1 MLFKNT
7 YKEIIKDSVGYYKE
21 KGSRFI
27 GYCYTVKTEKEV
39 KQKIETIKKKEKSA
53 NHYCFAYL
61 LNYDKSICKFSDD
74 GEPSYTAGKPI
85 LNQIKSHDLT
95 NILIIVVRYFGGTK
109 LGIPGLIRSYKNTTI
124 NAINNTEIV
133 TKNIQEEYE
142 LFFKYS
148 YLEGVMKQIK
158 KWELVILENNF
169 NLDCR
174 IKILVAK
181 KKSDIVF
188 DFFNSHKSVEIKYV
202 KSI

>member
-7 YKEIIKDSVGYYKE
+7 YKEIVKDSVGYYKE

-27 GYCYTVKTEKEV
+27 GYCYIVKTEQEV
-39 KQKIETIKKKEKSA
+39 KKKIEIIKKKGKSA

-174 IKILVAK
+174 IKILVSK

>member
-27 GYCYTVKTEKEV
+27 GYCYIVKTEQEV
-39 KQKIETIKKKEKSA
+39 KKKIEIIKKKEKSA

-174 IKILVAK
+174 MKILVSK

-188 DFFNSHKSVEIKYV
+188 DFLKNHKNIKIKYD

>member
-27 GYCYTVKTEKEV
+27 GYCYIVKTEQEV
-39 KQKIETIKKKEKSA
+39 KKKIEIIKKKEKSA

-174 IKILVAK
+174 IKILVSK

>member
-1 MLFKNT
+1 VLFKNT

-27 GYCYTVKTEKEV
+27 GYCYIVKTEQEV
-39 KQKIETIKKKEKSA
+39 KKKIEIIKKKEKSA

>member
-1 MLFKNT
+1 M
-7 YKEIIKDSVGYYKE
+7 
-21 KGSRFI
+21 
-27 GYCYTVKTEKEV
+27 
-39 KQKIETIKKKEKSA
+39 
-53 NHYCFAYL
+53 
-61 LNYDKSICKFSDD
+61 
-74 GEPSYTAGKPI
+74 
-85 LNQIKSHDLT
+85 T

>member
-27 GYCYTVKTEKEV
+27 GYCYMVKTEQEV
-39 KQKIETIKKKEKSA
+39 KKKIEIIKKKEKSA

-74 GEPSYTAGKPI
+74 GEPSYSAGKPI

-148 YLEGVMKQIK
+148 YLEDVMKQIK

-174 IKILVAK
+174 IKILVSK
-181 KKSDIVF
+181 NKSDIVF
-188 DFFNSHKSVEIKYV
+188 DFFNNHKNIKIKYV

>member
-27 GYCYTVKTEKEV
+27 GYCYIVKTEQEV
-39 KQKIETIKKKEKSA
+39 KKKIEIIKKKEKSA

-85 LNQIKSHDLT
+85 LGQIKSHELT

-148 YLEGVMKQIK
+148 YLKGVMKQIK

-174 IKILVAK
+174 IKILVSK

-188 DFFNSHKSVEIKYV
+188 DFFNRHKSVEIKYV

>member
-1 MLFKNT
+1 MLFKKT

-27 GYCYTVKTEKEV
+27 GYCYIVKTEQEV
-39 KQKIETIKKKEKSA
+39 KKKIEKIKKKEKSA

-109 LGIPGLIRSYKNTTI
+109 LGIPS
-124 NAINNTEIV
+124 
-133 TKNIQEEYE
+133 
-142 LFFKYS
+142 
-148 YLEGVMKQIK
+148 
-158 KWELVILENNF
+158 
-169 NLDCR
+169 
-174 IKILVAK
+174 
-181 KKSDIVF
+181 
-188 DFFNSHKSVEIKYV
+188 
-202 KSI
+202 

>member
-7 YKEIIKDSVGYYKE
+7 YKEIVKDSVGYYKE
-21 KGSRFI
+21 KGSRFV
-27 GYCYTVKTEKEV
+27 GYCYIVKTEQEV
-39 KQKIETIKKKEKSA
+39 KKKIEIIKKKEKSA

-85 LNQIKSHDLT
+85 LGQIKSHDLT

>member
-1 MLFKNT
+1 VLFEDT

-21 KGSRFI
+21 KGSRFV
-27 GYCYTVKTEKEV
+27 GYCYIVKTEQEV
-39 KQKIETIKKKEKSA
+39 KKKIEIIKKKEKSA

-85 LNQIKSHDLT
+85 LGQIKSHDLT

-174 IKILVAK
+174 IKILVSK